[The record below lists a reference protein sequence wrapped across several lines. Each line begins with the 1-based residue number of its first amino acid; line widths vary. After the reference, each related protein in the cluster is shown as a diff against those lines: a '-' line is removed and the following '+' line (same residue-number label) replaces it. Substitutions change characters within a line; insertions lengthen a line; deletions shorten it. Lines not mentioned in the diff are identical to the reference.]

1 MTDQSHAVVNEL
13 RGLILRMS
21 PRTVA
26 STAAEDRLVED
37 LGYDSLTLI
46 ELAVA
51 IEDRFDLPAITEEEA
66 MRIKTVGDLE
76 RFVASPH
83 GSAV

>member
-1 MTDQSHAVVNEL
+1 MTDQSHAVVDKL

-26 STAAEDRLVED
+26 SASAEDRLVED

-51 IEDRFDLPAITEEEA
+51 IEDHFDLPAITEEEA

-76 RFVASPH
+76 RFVSSPR

>member
-1 MTDQSHAVVNEL
+1 MTGEADQTISEL
-13 RGLILRMS
+13 RSLIARMS
-21 PRTVA
+21 PKDIDAV
-26 STAAEDRLVED
+26 SSDERLVED

-51 IEDRFDLPAITEEEA
+51 IEGQFALSAISEEQA
-66 MRIKTVGDLE
+66 MRIQTVGDLE
-76 RFVASPH
+76 SFIAAH